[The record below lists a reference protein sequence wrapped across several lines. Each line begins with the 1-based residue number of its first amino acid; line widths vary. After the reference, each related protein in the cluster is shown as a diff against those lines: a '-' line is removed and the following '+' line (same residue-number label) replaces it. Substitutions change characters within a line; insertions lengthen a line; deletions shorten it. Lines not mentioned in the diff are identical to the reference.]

1 MPLPGGDSL
10 GRRELTPEVLARWIP
25 VLCEAGALWRFYNTP
40 EWRRLRRQVLERWH
54 GECAWCAG
62 AAPSLVVQA
71 EMVHHVYPVKTHP
84 AWALSEFVTTP
95 EGKRVRNLVPLCHD
109 CHDRA
114 HQRMGYRPSPLSAP
128 PLTPERW

>member
-1 MPLPGGDSL
+1 MPGGDSL

-25 VLCEAGALWRFYNTP
+25 ALCEAGALWRFYKT
-40 EWRRLRRQVLERWH
+40 
-54 GECAWCAG
+54 
-62 AAPSLVVQA
+62 APSLVVQA

>member
-1 MPLPGGDSL
+1 MPGGDSL

-40 EWRRLRRQVLERWH
+40 EWRCLRRLVLERRRGGWAGCGGAWTCVAVEAES
-54 GECAWCAG
+54 GEPEYA
-62 AAPSLVVQA
+62 
-71 EMVHHVYPVKTHP
+71 VKTHP

>member
-1 MPLPGGDSL
+1 M
-10 GRRELTPEVLARWIP
+10 TPEVLARWIP
-25 VLCEAGALWRFYNTP
+25 ALCEAGALWRFYKTP

-62 AAPSLVVQA
+62 AAPSLVVRA
-71 EMVHHVYPVKTHP
+71 ETVPHVYPVKTHP

-114 HQRMGYRPSPLSAP
+114 HQRMGYRPSPPSAP